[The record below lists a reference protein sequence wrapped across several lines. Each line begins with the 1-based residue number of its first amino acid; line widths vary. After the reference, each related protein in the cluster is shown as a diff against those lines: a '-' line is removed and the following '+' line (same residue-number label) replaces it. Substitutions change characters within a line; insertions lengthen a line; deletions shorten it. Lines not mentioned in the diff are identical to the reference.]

1 MVLFRKGLSMSKG
14 RVTSGMRPTGSLHLG
29 NLLGALDNWIHLQDD
44 YECFYFIVDW
54 HALTTPGGGD
64 AVGFENVAFLRT
76 RVKEMA
82 VDWIAAGLDPE
93 KSAIFVQSHVPEVAE
108 LHLLFSMIT
117 PLGWLERNPT
127 YREMV
132 QGYKIESPSY
142 GLLGYPTLQ
151 SADILIYK
159 GDFVP
164 VGRDQVSHVNMTRDL
179 AQRFNS
185 LYGKDVFPITKAL
198 LTEVPK
204 VPGLDSVEKKM
215 SKSAGNYIALSD
227 DAAETT
233 RKIKSMFT
241 DPKKIRK
248 NDKGHPDGCVVFAF
262 QGIYNK
268 NEVSTVCSECE
279 EGARGCVECKMQL
292 AGKMNEAL
300 KPIRDK
306 RIELENKPQVINEI
320 LRAGAE
326 KARGVAR
333 QTLMEVS
340 EVMNLPPKEI
350 F

>member
-1 MVLFRKGLSMSKG
+1 MSKG

-29 NLLGALDNWIHLQDD
+29 NLLGALDNWIRLQDE

-64 AVGFENVAFLRT
+64 AVGFENVAFLRA

-82 VDWIAAGLDPE
+82 VDWLSAGLDPE
-93 KSAIFVQSHVPEVAE
+93 KSAIFVQSHVPEIAE

-127 YREMV
+127 YKEMV

-164 VGRDQVSHVNMTRDL
+164 VGRDQEAHVNMTRDL

-204 VPGLDSVEKKM
+204 VPGLDSVERKM

-227 DAAETT
+227 DPEETT
-233 RKIKSMFT
+233 KKIRSMFT
-241 DPKKIRK
+241 DPEKIRK
-248 NDKGHPDGCVVFAF
+248 DDKGHPDGCVVFAF
-262 QGIYNK
+262 HGIYNK
-268 NEVSTVCSECE
+268 SEASTIRSECE
-279 EGARGCVECKMQL
+279 EGARGCVDCKMQL

-300 KPIRDK
+300 DPIRDK
-306 RIELENKPQVINEI
+306 RKELESKPKVINEI

-326 KARGVAR
+326 KARGVAQ
-333 QTLMEVS
+333 QTLLEVS